1 MFVREMTVVCR
12 SCSGD
17 GGGARRWWRRE
28 EARAARLGVRKGQS
42 WGASRLERDRVGA
55 RAGLS
60 VTELGVRVMVCVRR
74 DSRVTRLG

>member
-1 MFVREMTVVCR
+1 MVAEVFVRAMTVVCR

-17 GGGARRWWRRE
+17 GACARKLARR
-28 EARAARLGVRKGQS
+28 RLGVREEV
-42 WGASRLERDRVGA
+42 ERHRVGA